1 LISATQVPPYVGDDA
16 FKVFLEEHGCPTGFE
31 EIRMR
36 LLGAMVS
43 PGREADI
50 YPLVEDFFE
59 YDMPAFSNGS
69 ELEAFLHTFL
79 GLWNEVDESSR
90 HHPIT
95 LSAMGTIS
103 SNSEV
108 EDLLARR
115 VDEVMFGFLEGVWG
129 GEDELPLTETTAA
142 TLTGIEETAR
152 SYDELFVEVVRK
164 DDAAITRSIADLL
177 RGIIEVDKA
186 VEAAITTAVEA
197 FRNDSSTDH
206 PPMKRAKALIDE
218 LSFGEGLPRATIR
231 ECIARKDELVPMF
244 LEILRGYAEGRPAI
258 DDREGALFF
267 VIHIL
272 GELEERRAFAPL
284 MDLLNGEPERVE
296 AVLGD
301 AITETVQMLIIS
313 VFDGNLNALYKVINN
328 PSADEFARNA
338 TFRAWAYLVDTG
350 AIDHVEAERY
360 LRDCVDTLL
369 PQQSNYI
376 WGCWLDVIAI
386 LGFEQLRP
394 LVDKVFERGWVP
406 GTEMHKKDF
415 DQAMEDS
422 LAARNDRMAFLKSER
437 LEPFTDTIG
446 TFSQWY
452 GFSEDFL
459 RKKSQPKNAAQKV
472 ALENFTNPFKHVGR
486 NDPCPCGSGKKFKK
500 CCLH

>member
-1 LISATQVPPYVGDDA
+1 MQVPPYVGDDA
-16 FKVFLEEHGCPTGFE
+16 FRAFLEEHGCPTGFQ

-43 PGREADI
+43 PGRKADI

-59 YDMPAFSNGS
+59 YDMPAFSDGL

-90 HHPIT
+90 HHPIM
-95 LSAMGTIS
+95 LSAAGTIS
-103 SNSEV
+103 STGELK
-108 EDLLARR
+108 DLLARR

-129 GEDELPLTETTAA
+129 GEDELPLTEARAA
-142 TLTGIEETAR
+142 TLTALEETAR
-152 SYDELFVEVVRK
+152 TYDELFVEVIRK
-164 DDAAITRSIADLL
+164 DDAATGRAIADLL
-177 RGIIEVDKA
+177 REITEVDET
-186 VEAAITTAVEA
+186 VEATITSAVEA
-197 FRNDSSTDH
+197 FRNDPSTDH
-206 PPMKRAKALIDE
+206 PIMKRAKALIDE
-218 LSFGEGLPRATIR
+218 LSFCDGLPRATIR
-231 ECIARKDELVPMF
+231 ECIARQGEMVPIF
-244 LEILRGYAEGRPAI
+244 LEILRGYADGRDAI

-267 VIHIL
+267 IIHIL
-272 GELEERRAFAPL
+272 GELGERRAFAPL
-284 MDLLNGEPERVE
+284 MDLLNGDPERVE

-301 AITETVQMLIIS
+301 AITETAQMLIIS

-350 AIDHVEAERY
+350 AIEHVEAERY
-360 LRDCVDTLL
+360 LTDCLDTLL
-369 PQQSNYI
+369 PQQSHYI

-386 LGFEQLRP
+386 LGFEYLRP
-394 LVDKVFERGWVP
+394 LADKVFERGWVP
-406 GTEMHKKDF
+406 SIEMNKKDF
-415 DQAMEDS
+415 DRAMEES
-422 LAARNDRMAFLKSER
+422 LSARNDRLAFLKRER

-446 TFSQWY
+446 TFLRWY
-452 GFSEDFL
+452 GFSEEFL
-459 RKKSQPKNAAQKV
+459 RKTSQTQNAAQTAAV
-472 ALENFTNPFKHVGR
+472 ENFTNPFKHVGR